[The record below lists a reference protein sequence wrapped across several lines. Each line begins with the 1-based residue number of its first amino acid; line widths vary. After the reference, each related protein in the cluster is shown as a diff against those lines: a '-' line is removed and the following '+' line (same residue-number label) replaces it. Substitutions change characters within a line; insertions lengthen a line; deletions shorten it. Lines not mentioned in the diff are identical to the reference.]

1 MKSLKYMLLLALM
14 FACFCTISN
23 RVFAEDSSFDLEE
36 MLEEDEESF
45 VKNIK
50 ISSSVKETGKRP
62 IKCFDVN
69 ENGMIAIGCADYIEK
84 TVSIYTSNG
93 DFQYGYKFESYGDFG
108 VEFKGDFLMICFV
121 REDIAVEVDFN
132 GTIRSVSKIKNTKE
146 NNSHWNN
153 TVRATK
159 RYVGETEYI
168 LQNDSRV
175 LDLFSSSYSKLIVK
189 DSHGERIV
197 YDAGSLQFVS
207 FIVKIIVFLLLPM
220 SVVFLVVLKRNRDSK
235 SIDS

>member
-1 MKSLKYMLLLALM
+1 MKGLKYMLLLALM

-23 RVFAEDSSFDLEE
+23 RVFAEDSSFYLEE
-36 MLEEDEESF
+36 MLEADEESF

-50 ISSSVKETGKRP
+50 ISSLAKETGKRP

-108 VEFKGDFLMICFV
+108 VEFKGDFLMIYFV
-121 REDIAVEVDFN
+121 REDTAVEVDFN

-146 NNSHWNN
+146 NM
-153 TVRATK
+153 ATLGK
-159 RYVGETEYI
+159 YVGAKSYG
-168 LQNDSRV
+168 
-175 LDLFSSSYSKLIVK
+175 DLFKSYTEK
-189 DSHGERIV
+189 
-197 YDAGSLQFVS
+197 
-207 FIVKIIVFLLLPM
+207 M
-220 SVVFLVVLKRNRDSK
+220 
-235 SIDS
+235 